1 MRTWIIGLIAVFW
14 FGLAVAAP
22 SKKMLLSVENITCH
36 ACSLTIEMALKKVPG
51 VSGQQI
57 DPKSATVIVT
67 YDPAKTSVAAVS
79 RAITN
84 AGFPAKEKNKP

>member
-22 SKKMLLSVENITCH
+22 PKKVRLSVENITCP

-67 YDPAKTSVAAVS
+67 YDPDKTSVAAVS

-84 AGFPAKEKNKP
+84 AGFPAKEKSKP